1 MAEEVLEQEAFVP
14 KFTEEWEKHPMK
26 KPILK
31 ALIINTCVG
40 ESGPRFERAKEILRQ
55 ITKREPV
62 DRPAKDS
69 IRGFGIRKGEP
80 IAAVVTLRG
89 EDASVL
95 LRRLLYAYDYEV
107 KSSSF
112 DQQGNFAFGIT
123 EHVDIEDAP
132 FDPMLG
138 TIGFNVIVK
147 IERPGYRV
155 KYRQRKRQ
163 KIPKKQY
170 VSPEEAKEFITTEF
184 DMRIV

>member
-1 MAEEVLEQEAFVP
+1 MAEEVVEKEAFIP
-14 KFTEEWEKHPMK
+14 KYTEEWEKHPMK
-26 KPILK
+26 KPLLK
-31 ALIINTCVG
+31 ALIINTGVG
-40 ESGPRFERAKEILRQ
+40 ESGPRFERAKEVLRQ
-55 ITKREPV
+55 ITNREPV

-80 IAAVVTLRG
+80 IGAVVTLRG
-89 EDASVL
+89 EDAKIL
-95 LRRLLYAYDYEV
+95 LKRLLYAYDYEV

-138 TIGFNVIVK
+138 TIGFNVVVK

-155 KYRQRKRQ
+155 KHRQRKRQ
-163 KIPKKQY
+163 KLPKKQY
-170 VSPEEAKEFITTEF
+170 VTPEEAMEFVVTEF
-184 DMRIV
+184 NMKIV

>member
-1 MAEEVLEQEAFVP
+1 MTEEVIEQEAFIP

-26 KPILK
+26 KPRLK
-31 ALIINTCVG
+31 ALIINTSVG

-62 DRPAKDS
+62 DRPAKES

-89 EDASVL
+89 EEAPVL

-163 KIPKKQY
+163 KLPKKHY
-170 VSPEEAKEFITTEF
+170 VSPEEAMEFVATEF
-184 DMRIV
+184 DMKII

>member
-1 MAEEVLEQEAFVP
+1 MAEEVVEKEAFVP
-14 KFTEEWEKHPMK
+14 KFSEEWEKHPMK
-26 KPILK
+26 KPRLK
-31 ALIINTCVG
+31 ALIINTGVG

-55 ITKREPV
+55 ITNREPV
-62 DRPAKDS
+62 DRPAKES

-80 IAAVVTLRG
+80 IGAVVTVRG
-89 EDASVL
+89 EEAQTL
-95 LRRLLYAYDYEV
+95 LKRLLYAYDYEV

-138 TIGFNVIVK
+138 TIGFNVVVK
-147 IERPGYRV
+147 IERAGYRV

-163 KIPKKQY
+163 KLPKKQY
-170 VSPEEAKEFITTEF
+170 LNPEEAMEFVATEF
-184 DMRIV
+184 NMKII